1 MVYWHIGVPLF
12 AHTPI
17 FPNICLL
24 PNSPI
29 TQCEQ
34 CDSGILFT
42 SGYSMDS
49 LVINSDQ
56 YYDLSLFTA
65 FVEKVI
71 VSGEKKAVL
80 LTFVL
85 RDGSKYPVE
94 ADT

>member
-1 MVYWHIGVPLF
+1 
-12 AHTPI
+12 
-17 FPNICLL
+17 
-24 PNSPI
+24 
-29 TQCEQ
+29 
-34 CDSGILFT
+34 
-42 SGYSMDS
+42 MDS